1 MFSRY
6 VVPRI
11 VGGGTRCNA
20 GDQLAINVASHP
32 GGIEILPVASFLRNR
47 AGYVSSYGSVSQE
60 LNHGILSFFG
70 QDTKCANR

>member
-20 GDQLAINVASHP
+20 GDQLAMDVASHP
-32 GGIEILPVASFLRNR
+32 GGIEILPAASFLRNR
-47 AGYVSSYGSVSQE
+47 AGYVSRAMGQSVRSS
-60 LNHGILSFFG
+60 IMVF
-70 QDTKCANR
+70 